1 MQQQQQE
8 QGNRMEDV
16 DGWVWKWTRA
26 ASNRSIDVKH
36 PVAVPKAERSWKFV
50 LLQSVGIKK
59 TVSIRNAWV
68 RVSWTIIGDKKKVK
82 TLHGSLFPRRLLAR
96 SHRKNAVVLFAVQI
110 YWRFYGLE
118 VWNNETGFS
127 RHRRPH
133 FRTLCRNYLNRS
145 IFFFLPL
152 PTLFCRLNL
161 TGDCTLSVKIHSTC
175 PNKHSGTVG
184 WMYECTHSREESI
197 SPLPNL

>member
-1 MQQQQQE
+1 M
-8 QGNRMEDV
+8 
-16 DGWVWKWTRA
+16 
-26 ASNRSIDVKH
+26 
-36 PVAVPKAERSWKFV
+36 
-50 LLQSVGIKK
+50 
-59 TVSIRNAWV
+59 
-68 RVSWTIIGDKKKVK
+68 K

-145 IFFFLPL
+145 IFFFTSPNS
-152 PTLFCRLNL
+152 F
-161 TGDCTLSVKIHSTC
+161 LSVESDW
-175 PNKHSGTVG
+175 GLYTVG
-184 WMYECTHSREESI
+184 KNTFDMPKQTFRHRWVDVRVYTLTRGIYFPSTQFVEWHFFLCLCLKKANIIRLMC
-197 SPLPNL
+197 L

>member
-1 MQQQQQE
+1 M
-8 QGNRMEDV
+8 
-16 DGWVWKWTRA
+16 
-26 ASNRSIDVKH
+26 KH

-59 TVSIRNAWV
+59 NRLHSQRLGPRELNDN
-68 RVSWTIIGDKKKVK
+68 RRQKKVK